1 MNEQSV
7 HGFMARMSVYEINF
21 RVKAKVTGRFE
32 RPVAFLMV

>member
-7 HGFMARMSVYEINF
+7 HEINF

-32 RPVAFLMV
+32 RPVAFFMV